1 MPALL
6 YKMSSFPKECTARF
20 TAAATWL
27 SLLTSQCIY
36 LEQSVPSSFTSVCP
50 ASSFTSAI
58 TTLAPCATNRRAVA
72 CPMPVAAP
80 VITATL
86 PTSCL
91 PKMMTLSAHL
101 KIKWLTLWKILRL
114 YHSNLSS
121 KKSAHID
128 DPKSQT
134 QQACVWRGFQY
145 STTPNWPSLRWP
157 SYPRVSQGAEPYA
170 SWHYSKAYGF
180 TSSIVAARLQYFMS
194 IKLRIRSTY
203 LLPCDSHNETK

>member
-1 MPALL
+1 MFKHHRFRISSPTMPALL

-36 LEQSVPSSFTSVCP
+36 LEQSVPSSFASVCP

-86 PTSCL
+86 PTSRL
-91 PKMMTLSAHL
+91 PKMMTLQIIRRS
-101 KIKWLTLWKILRL
+101 IDSLWKFSRL

-128 DPKSQT
+128 DSKSQT
-134 QQACVWRGFQY
+134 QQACVWRDFQY
-145 STTPNWPSLRWP
+145 STTPIWPSLRWS
-157 SYPRVSQGAEPYA
+157 SYHRVSQEAEPYA

-180 TSSIVAARLQYFMS
+180 TSLIVAAHLQ
-194 IKLRIRSTY
+194 
-203 LLPCDSHNETK
+203 